1 MITGNTTIKY
11 GDDLNLTCSVES
23 FPPSV
28 ITWTKHGSIKNLPKE
43 AKIILHN
50 DTGTAT
56 LIIPNV
62 TVHYSG
68 LYVCTAKHQI
78 PTLST
83 HAEVNVTC
91 E

>member
-1 MITGNTTIKY
+1 MITGITTVKDD
-11 GDDLNLTCSVES
+11 DDLNLTCSVES

-28 ITWTKHGSIKNLPKE
+28 ITWTKHGSNGNLPKE
-43 AKIILHN
+43 TKTVVHN
-50 DTGTAT
+50 DTAT
-56 LIIPNV
+56 LIISKM
-62 TVHYSG
+62 TAEYSG
-68 LYVCTAKHQI
+68 LYVCTATLQI